1 MLSHRAA
8 MDAPEAAAQREAL
21 GKALARALARITRR
35 IIAVR
40 GDLARAGEA
49 DALAQRAQ
57 LFVAEAARARRGAA
71 RLVATD
77 WSSGEPREVV
87 LEIDPARGAQQ
98 QVDAMFQRARRLKEG
113 ARISQ
118 ERLQAAER
126 MHAALETI
134 ATELATTEEPDFES
148 LAARARAAAP
158 RDFKAP
164 VSALA
169 GRAQTSGAPAKRKQ
183 DQAKPPY
190 RTFLASSGARILV
203 GRNAEKNDE
212 LTLHVARPRDLWLH
226 AKNRKGSHVV
236 VPLAKGAVCPPEVLA
251 EAAHLAAHFSEARE
265 EDLVEIQHTPRRYV
279 RKPRKSPP
287 GLVVVDREKVML
299 LRRRPEVLRG
309 LLERE
314 IEE

>member
-1 MLSHRAA
+1 

-35 IIAVR
+35 IHAVQ
-40 GDLARAGEA
+40 GDLARAAEA
-49 DALAQRAQ
+49 DGVAQRAQ
-57 LFVAEAARARRGAA
+57 LFVAEAARARRGTT

-77 WSSGEPREVV
+77 WSTGEAREVV

-118 ERLQAAER
+118 ERLRAAER
-126 MHAALETI
+126 MHAALEVI
-134 ATELATTEEPDFES
+134 AAELEATEDPDFES

-158 RDFKAP
+158 RDFKPPADAGTAAP
-164 VSALA
+164 S
-169 GRAQTSGAPAKRKQ
+169 KRKQ

-203 GRNAEKNDE
+203 GRNAEKSDE

-251 EAAHLAAHFSEARE
+251 EAAHLAAHFSDARE
-265 EDLVEIQHTPRRYV
+265 EDLVEIQHTLRRYV

-299 LRRRPEVLRG
+299 LRRHPELLRA

>member
-1 MLSHRAA
+1 
-8 MDAPEAAAQREAL
+8 MDVPDAAAQREAL
-21 GKALARALARITRR
+21 GKALERALARVTRR
-35 IIAVR
+35 IHAVQ
-40 GDLARAGEA
+40 GDLARADGA
-49 DALAQRAQ
+49 DAMARRAQ
-57 LFVAEAARARRGAA
+57 LFVAEAARARRGTT

-77 WSSGEPREVV
+77 WSSGEPREAV
-87 LEIDPARGAQQ
+87 LELDPARGAQE
-98 QVDAMFQRARRLKEG
+98 QVDAMFQRARRLKDG
-113 ARISQ
+113 ARISR
-118 ERLQAAER
+118 ERLQATER
-126 MHAALETI
+126 MRDALEAI
-134 ATELATTEEPDFES
+134 AAELAREEQPDLEA

-158 RDFKAP
+158 RDFKP
-164 VSALA
+164 PSPSPSA
-169 GRAQTSGAPAKRKQ
+169 GPSKRKQ

-251 EAAHLAAHFSEARE
+251 EAAHLAAHFSDARE

-287 GLVVVDREKVML
+287 GLVVVDREKVMI

>member
-1 MLSHRAA
+1 MLSHQAA

-35 IIAVR
+35 INAVR

-57 LFVAEAARARRGAA
+57 LFVAEAARARRGST

-118 ERLQAAER
+118 ERLQSAER
-126 MHAALETI
+126 VHAALGTI
-134 ATELATTEEPDFES
+134 ATELATTEEPDLES
-148 LAARARAAAP
+148 LTARARAAAP
-158 RDFKAP
+158 RDFKVPAAETSAAP
-164 VSALA
+164 S
-169 GRAQTSGAPAKRKQ
+169 KRRQ

-251 EAAHLAAHFSEARE
+251 EAAHLAAHFSDARE

-287 GLVVVDREKVML
+287 GLVVLDREKVML

-314 IEE
+314 MEE

>member
-1 MLSHRAA
+1 MH
-8 MDAPEAAAQREAL
+8 APEAAAEREAL
-21 GKALARALARITRR
+21 GKALARALTRITRR
-35 IIAVR
+35 INAVR

-57 LFVAEAARARRGAA
+57 LFVAEAARARRGTT

-77 WSSGEPREVV
+77 WSTGEPHEVV
-87 LEIDPARGAQQ
+87 LEIDPSRGAQQ

-113 ARISQ
+113 MRISQ
-118 ERLQAAER
+118 ERLRAAER
-126 MHAALETI
+126 MLSALEAI
-134 ATELATTEEPDFES
+134 ASELSSIEEPDLES
-148 LAARARAAAP
+148 LTARARAAAP

-164 VSALA
+164 PLA
-169 GRAQTSGAPAKRKQ
+169 GQATAAPSKRKQ

-236 VPLAKGAVCPPEVLA
+236 VPLAKGAVCPPDVLA
-251 EAAHLAAHFSEARE
+251 EAAHLAAHFSDARE

-279 RKPRKSPP
+279 RKPRKSPA

>member
-1 MLSHRAA
+1 
-8 MDAPEAAAQREAL
+8 MDATEAAAQREAL

-35 IIAVR
+35 INAVR
-40 GDLARAGEA
+40 GDLARAEEA
-49 DALAQRAQ
+49 DALGQRAQ
-57 LFVAEAARARRGAA
+57 LFVAEAARARRGAT

-98 QVDAMFQRARRLKEG
+98 QVDAMFQRAWRLKEG
-113 ARISQ
+113 ARISL

-126 MHAALETI
+126 MQAALETI
-134 ATELATTEEPDFES
+134 ATELAAAEEADLES
-148 LAARARAAAP
+148 LVTRARAAAP

-164 VSALA
+164 
-169 GRAQTSGAPAKRKQ
+169 APAPAGTPSKRKQ

-236 VPLAKGAVCPPEVLA
+236 VPLAKGAVCSPEVLA
-251 EAAHLAAHFSEARE
+251 EAAHLAAHFSDARE

-287 GLVVVDREKVML
+287 GLVVLDREKVML
-299 LRRRPEVLRG
+299 LRRRPEVLRA

-314 IEE
+314 VED

>member
-1 MLSHRAA
+1 MLSHAAA
-8 MDAPEAAAQREAL
+8 MDLPEAAAEREAL
-21 GKALARALARITRR
+21 AKALGRALARITRR
-35 IIAVR
+35 INAVQ

-49 DALAQRAQ
+49 DGLAKRAQ
-57 LFVAEAARARRGAA
+57 LFVAEAARARRGTA

-77 WSSGEPREVV
+77 WSSGGPREVV
-87 LEIDPARGAQQ
+87 LEIDPAKGAQE

-113 ARISQ
+113 ARISR
-118 ERLQAAER
+118 ERLQAAEAMR
-126 MHAALETI
+126 EALERI
-134 ATELATTEEPDFES
+134 ASELAASEEPDLES
-148 LAARARAAAP
+148 LAVRARAAAP
-158 RDFKAP
+158 RDFKPPAP
-164 VSALA
+164 EAAAS
-169 GRAQTSGAPAKRKQ
+169 TSKRKQ

-251 EAAHLAAHFSEARE
+251 EAAHLAAHFSDARE

-287 GLVVVDREKVML
+287 GLVVLDREKVLL

>member
-1 MLSHRAA
+1 
-8 MDAPEAAAQREAL
+8 MDATEAAAQREAL

-35 IIAVR
+35 INAVR
-40 GDLARAGEA
+40 GDLARAQEA
-49 DALAQRAQ
+49 DAVAERAQ
-57 LFVAEAARARRGAA
+57 LFVAEAARARRGAT

-87 LEIDPARGAQQ
+87 LDLDPVRGAQQ
-98 QVDAMFQRARRLKEG
+98 QVNAIFQRARRLKEG

-118 ERLQAAER
+118 ERLQTAER
-126 MHAALETI
+126 MRASLEAIALELS
-134 ATELATTEEPDFES
+134 AAEEPDLES

-158 RDFKAP
+158 RDLKAP
-164 VSALA
+164 ASESAV
-169 GRAQTSGAPAKRKQ
+169 GPSKRKQ

-236 VPLAKGAVCPPEVLA
+236 VPLDKGAVCPPEVLA
-251 EAAHLAAHFSEARE
+251 EAAHLAAHFSDARD

-299 LRRRPEVLRG
+299 LRRHPEVLRA

-314 IEE
+314 VEE

>member
-1 MLSHRAA
+1 MLSHPAA
-8 MDAPEAAAQREAL
+8 MDAPEPAAQREAL
-21 GKALARALARITRR
+21 GKALARALGRITRR
-35 IIAVR
+35 INAVR

-57 LFVAEAARARRGAA
+57 LFVAEAARARRGAT

-87 LEIDPARGAQQ
+87 LEIDPARGAHQ

-113 ARISQ
+113 ARISL
-118 ERLQAAER
+118 ERLHAAER
-126 MHAALETI
+126 MHAALQTI
-134 ATELATTEEPDFES
+134 ATELTTTEEPDLES
-148 LAARARAAAP
+148 LTARARAAAP

-164 VSALA
+164 SAE
-169 GRAQTSGAPAKRKQ
+169 TSAAPSKRKQ

-251 EAAHLAAHFSEARE
+251 EAAHLAAHFSDARE

-287 GLVVVDREKVML
+287 GLVVLDREKVML

>member
-1 MLSHRAA
+1 
-8 MDAPEAAAQREAL
+8 MDAPEAAAERE
-21 GKALARALARITRR
+21 ALARALARAQARITRR
-35 IIAVR
+35 INAVR
-40 GDLARAGEA
+40 GDLDRAGEA
-49 DALAQRAQ
+49 DALAQKAR
-57 LFVAEAARARRGAA
+57 LFVAEAARARRGTT

-77 WSSGEPREVV
+77 WSSGSGSGEPREVV
-87 LEIDPARGAQQ
+87 LELDPAKGAQQ

-113 ARISQ
+113 ARISM

-126 MHAALETI
+126 VHAELEAI
-134 ATELATTEEPDFES
+134 ATELATAEEPDLES

-164 VSALA
+164 A
-169 GRAQTSGAPAKRKQ
+169 AQTSSAPAKRKR

-251 EAAHLAAHFSEARE
+251 EAAHLAAHFSDARD
-265 EDLVEIQHTPRRYV
+265 EDLVEVQHTPRRYV

-287 GLVVVDREKVML
+287 GLVVVDREKVMI

>member
-1 MLSHRAA
+1 
-8 MDAPEAAAQREAL
+8 MDAPEAAAAEREDLAR
-21 GKALARALARITRR
+21 ALARALARITRR
-35 IIAVR
+35 INAVR
-40 GDLARAGEA
+40 GDLERAGEA
-49 DALAQRAQ
+49 DALARRAQ
-57 LFVAEAARARRGAA
+57 LFVAEAARARRGAT

-77 WSSGEPREVV
+77 WSNGEAREVV
-87 LEIDPARGAQQ
+87 LEIDPAKGPQQ

-113 ARISQ
+113 ARISL
-118 ERLQAAER
+118 ERLRAAER
-126 MHAALETI
+126 MHAALEAI
-134 ATELATTEEPDFES
+134 ARELEAAEQPDLES
-148 LAARARAAAP
+148 LSARARLAAP

-169 GRAQTSGAPAKRKQ
+169 GRAAQRSAAPAKRKQ

-236 VPLAKGAVCPPEVLA
+236 VPLAKGAVCPLEVLA
-251 EAAHLAAHFSEARE
+251 EAAHLAAHFSDARE

-287 GLVVVDREKVML
+287 GLVVVDREKVMI
-299 LRRRPEVLRG
+299 LRRHPEVLRG